1 MKEGKAELRDYYRG
15 PLDKAGVNRARRV
28 AAELGYRVEK
38 SRSRYQHHNN
48 RGGLI
53 LLKGNVVLAGDN
65 YDLTPEDVVDICD
78 YIFEKEQD

>member
-1 MKEGKAELRDYYRG
+1 MKESRAELRHDYRG
-15 PLDKAGVNRARRV
+15 PLDKTEVNRARRA

-38 SRSRYQHHNN
+38 SRSRYQRHNN
-48 RGGLI
+48 RGGLM
-53 LLKGNVVLAGDN
+53 LLKGNVVLAGGN